1 MPSVSAPDGSQLS
14 TSPSTRP
21 SSIPSLR
28 ALLLRLLLICLVPGL
43 VGIAV
48 LMYRMY
54 EDGRR
59 QIEKDTLLTARAMV
73 TAVDSQFDAA
83 RVVAV
88 ALSQSN
94 FIASEDWP
102 GFHRRASE
110 LIKREGFGVNV
121 FLIDA
126 EGQHRVNTLVP
137 WGMPLP
143 KPVLTAEVRLV
154 FDTAKPVLSP
164 LFRGGVTGKPR
175 LVVMVPVFD
184 GPRVVY
190 ALGIGIDTDQLAGLL
205 RDQRLPADWVSS
217 ISDRNGVIAA
227 RSLQGEKFV
236 GQLVNPEI
244 TRRLLAAPEAAF
256 EAVTKEGVPALLAYS
271 RSTETRWTVAI
282 AIPLASLQADLKRNL
297 LWLGASGLLLFVAGG
312 WFAQRLAQRIAGS
325 VKGLAESA
333 QAVASGDN
341 PRTFDAGFREADQ
354 ACQAMALTA
363 ELLSQRA
370 QALSATHAALLE
382 RDLVLADA
390 QRLAHIGSWYWDART
405 DRTVCSDEMCR
416 IFGRDEIPPLAEQC
430 GVLYPRQA
438 WQRLSL
444 ATDLA
449 AEVGT
454 AYELELPALYADGS
468 PIWVAVRAEA
478 VRSADGQIVGA
489 RGTVQ
494 DISARKL
501 AEADARRMDA
511 IETENRQIHEASRMK
526 SQFLA
531 NMSHELRTPLNA
543 VIGFADLL
551 HAGFVKPDS
560 PKHQEFLGLIGTSGR
575 HLLQLI
581 NDVLDLSKV
590 ESGKFDFFPEA
601 VDLPTVLKEVQDIL
615 HTASLRKNIV
625 LVTEI
630 DPAVAGLRLDPS
642 RLKQVLYNYLS
653 NAIKFTAEHG
663 RVTVRAFAQGPDHFR
678 LEVEDTGIG
687 IAPADLPRLF
697 TEFQQLDAGY
707 SKQHQGTG
715 LGLALT
721 RRLVQAQ
728 GGSVGVRST
737 LGVGSV
743 FYLVLNR
750 VHGTDADRS
759 QSQVDPVDPPDRVLV
774 IEDDPHHQERLVAA
788 IAQAGFEVDAAADS
802 GEALRKARGTRYAA
816 LTLDLSLPSQRGL
829 DLLASIRS
837 HGASQATPV
846 VGVTVPADEQSAT
859 FPMTNLLC
867 KPIRSDEIL
876 LAMAPY
882 RLLAPERAKV
892 LVIDDD
898 PHALDLMRATLLSIG
913 IDAVC
918 VQDGRDAL
926 RDIDQIRPDAIILD
940 LMMPVF
946 DGFQVLD
953 ALQRLPAWR
962 QVPVYIWTSLLLT
975 DEECALLARSARAI
989 LAKGGGGVADLLE
1002 GLRRWRGAVEPG
1014 QVLDV
1019 R

>member
-1 MPSVSAPDGSQLS
+1 MAFPLPPGDSQ
-14 TSPSTRP
+14 PHAGPPTRP
-21 SSIPSLR
+21 SSAPSLR

-43 VGIAV
+43 VGVGV
-48 LMYRMY
+48 LMQRMY

-59 QIEKDTLLTARAMV
+59 QIEKDTILTARAMV
-73 TAVDSQFDAA
+73 TAVDGQFDAA
-83 RVVAV
+83 RVAAI
-88 ALSQSN
+88 ALSQSS
-94 FIASEDWP
+94 FIAAGDWP
-102 GFHRRASE
+102 GLHRRASQ
-110 LIKREGFGVNV
+110 LIRSEGFGVNV
-121 FLIDA
+121 VLSDA
-126 EGQHRVNTLVP
+126 DGQQIVNTLVP
-137 WGMPLP
+137 PGTPLP
-143 KPVLTAEVRLV
+143 KHAAAAEVRRVFATGKPVLT
-154 FDTAKPVLSP
+154 P
-164 LFRGGVTGKPR
+164 LFDDAVTGKPR
-175 LVVMVPVFD
+175 LAMMVPVMS
-184 GPRVVY
+184 GPQVVY
-190 ALGIGIDTDQLAGLL
+190 ALSIGIEGGQLAGLL

-227 RSLQGEKFV
+227 RTVNSEKFV
-236 GQLVNPEI
+236 GKLVNPEI

-256 EAVTKEGVPALLAYS
+256 ESVTKEGVPALLAFS
-271 RSTETRWTVAI
+271 RSTDSLCTVAI
-282 AIPLASLQADLKRNL
+282 AIPLAAIQADLKRNL
-297 LWLGASGLLLFVAGG
+297 LWLGAGSLLLFAAGG
-312 WFAQRLAQRIAGS
+312 WFAHRLARRIAGS
-325 VKGLAESA
+325 VNGLAESA
-333 QAVASGDN
+333 QALASGAG
-341 PRTFDAGFREADQ
+341 PRSVDAGFREADQ

-363 ELLSQRA
+363 QLLSQRA
-370 QALSATHAALLE
+370 QALSASYAALLE
-382 RDLVLADA
+382 RDAVLADA
-390 QRLAHIGSWYWDART
+390 QRVAHIGSWYWDAST
-405 DRTVCSDEMCR
+405 DSTACSDEMCR

-430 GVLYPRQA
+430 GTLYPQQA

-454 AYELELPALYADGS
+454 AFELELPALYADGS
-468 PIWVAVRAEA
+468 AIWVSVRAEA
-478 VRSADGQIVGA
+478 VRSADGKIVGV

-494 DISARKL
+494 DITARKL

-511 IETENRQIHEASRMK
+511 IEAENLQIQEANRLK

-551 HAGFVKPDS
+551 HSGFVKPES
-560 PKHQEFLGLIGTSGR
+560 PQHREFLGLIGTSGR

-601 VDLPTVLKEVQDIL
+601 VDLPTVLKEVNDIL
-615 HTASLRKNIV
+615 HTAINRKNIL

-630 DPAVAGLRLDPS
+630 DPAVTGLWLDPS

-697 TEFQQLDAGY
+697 SEFQQLDAGY

-743 FYLVLNR
+743 FYFVLNR
-750 VHGTDADRS
+750 IHGADAVRAES
-759 QSQVDPVDPPDRVLV
+759 QADAVSTPDRALV
-774 IEDDPHHQERLVAA
+774 IEDNPQDQARLVAA
-788 IAQAGFEVDAAADS
+788 LAQAGFEVDAAADS
-802 GEALRKARGTRYAA
+802 DEALRKARETRYAA
-816 LTLDLSLPSQRGL
+816 LTLDLNLPSQRGL
-829 DLLASIRS
+829 DLLADIRS

-846 VGVTVPADEQSAT
+846 VGMTMPAEDRSAT
-859 FPMTNLLC
+859 LVIANLLC
-867 KPIRSDEIL
+867 KPIRSEEIL
-876 LAMAPY
+876 LAMAPFK
-882 RLLAPERAKV
+882 LAQPGRANV

-898 PHALDLMRATLLSIG
+898 PNARDLMRATLKGIG

-918 VQDGRDAL
+918 AQDGRDAL
-926 RDIDQIRPDAIILD
+926 RNIDQLRPDAIILD

-962 QVPVYIWTSLLLT
+962 HVPVYIWTSLLLT
-975 DEECALLARSARAI
+975 DEEYALLAQSARAI
-989 LAKGGGGVADLLE
+989 LSKGGGALEDLLE
-1002 GLRRWRGAVEPG
+1002 GLRRWRRPAARVMDTEPP
-1014 QVLDV
+1014 
-1019 R
+1019 

>member
-1 MPSVSAPDGSQLS
+1 MDKPPPPAADSSNLAALRESAMQTSVSV
-14 TSPSTRP
+14 
-21 SSIPSLR
+21 
-28 ALLLRLLLICLVPGL
+28 LRLLRKSEDELRQAKAALEGQTQALAAAASMLSATLEASVDGILV
-43 VGIAV
+43 V
-48 LMYRMY
+48 
-54 EDGRR
+54 D
-59 QIEKDTLLTARAMV
+59 LLG
-73 TAVDSQFDAA
+73 
-83 RVVAV
+83 RVVV
-88 ALSQSN
+88 HNQN
-94 FIASEDWP
+94 FARMW
-102 GFHRRASE
+102 
-110 LIKREGFGVNV
+110 
-121 FLIDA
+121 
-126 EGQHRVNTLVP
+126 QVP
-137 WGMPLP
+137 
-143 KPVLTAEVRLV
+143 A
-154 FDTAKPVLSP
+154 
-164 LFRGGVTGKPR
+164 
-175 LVVMVPVFD
+175 
-184 GPRVVY
+184 
-190 ALGIGIDTDQLAGLL
+190 
-205 RDQRLPADWVSS
+205 
-217 ISDRNGVIAA
+217 
-227 RSLQGEKFV
+227 
-236 GQLVNPEI
+236 
-244 TRRLLAAPEAAF
+244 
-256 EAVTKEGVPALLAYS
+256 ALLA
-271 RSTETRWTVAI
+271 R
-282 AIPLASLQADLKRNL
+282 
-297 LWLGASGLLLFVAGG
+297 
-312 WFAQRLAQRIAGS
+312 
-325 VKGLAESA
+325 
-333 QAVASGDN
+333 GD
-341 PRTFDAGFREADQ
+341 D
-354 ACQAMALTA
+354 A
-363 ELLSQRA
+363 ELLAHMAPQMPDPAEFIRVARVPSRQPSQPGRHVFD
-370 QALSATHAALLE
+370 LPDGRCLE
-382 RDLVLADA
+382 RIETAQVINGDCVGVVICWRDLTE
-390 QRLAHIGSWYWDART
+390 QR
-405 DRTVCSDEMCR
+405 
-416 IFGRDEIPPLAEQC
+416 Q
-430 GVLYPRQA
+430 
-438 WQRLSL
+438 
-444 ATDLA
+444 
-449 AEVGT
+449 
-454 AYELELPALYADGS
+454 
-468 PIWVAVRAEA
+468 AEA
-478 VRSADGQIVGA
+478 VRLKTHRLEV
-489 RGTVQ
+489 
-494 DISARKL
+494 
-501 AEADARRMDA
+501 
-511 IETENRQIHEASRMK
+511 ENRQFQEASRMK

-615 HTASLRKNIV
+615 HTVSLRKNIV

-774 IEDDPHHQERLVAA
+774 IEDDPRHQERLVAA